1 MKTVLF
7 LLLIPMLL
15 FSQEYSNSIK
25 IRANSTVY
33 VMANT
38 IKFNI
43 RLKEEHSDPKEAFSQ
58 HKKLESKLLELFPKY
73 NIPDSSVSY
82 SLLNF
87 RKSKNSKRE
96 EVFSTHQEII
106 VKLNSID
113 DYTEFQIAL
122 LNNGFNEFNAVFS
135 TDQLSGIKEQGYK
148 EALELTKED
157 ASAIAK
163 VMNKKL
169 GDILEVN
176 TSTSENPHVDASRG
190 SMAALTVTTSD
201 RGLTEIE
208 QSLAVRTNLEIRFEI
223 IDN

>member
-1 MKTVLF
+1 MKTSLI
-7 LLLIPMLL
+7 LLWFSILL

-25 IRANSTVY
+25 IRVSSTVY
-33 VMANT
+33 VRATT

-43 RLKEEHSDPKEAFSQ
+43 RLKEEHSDPKEVFNQ

-73 NIPDSSVSY
+73 SISDSSISY

-96 EVFSTHQEII
+96 EVFTTQQEII
-106 VKLNSID
+106 VKLNTID
-113 DYTEFQIAL
+113 DYTNFQISL

-135 TDQLSGIKEQGYK
+135 SDKLSGIKGRGYK
-148 EALELTKED
+148 KAFELAKED

-169 GDILEVN
+169 GNILEVT
-176 TSTSENPHVDASRG
+176 TSTSENPHIDSRRG
-190 SMAALTVTTSD
+190 SITALTVRSSD

-208 QSLAVRTNLEIRFEI
+208 QSLAVRTNIEIRFEI
-223 IDN
+223 INK